1 MTIEEFARRI
11 KKLMA
16 DIPQPFS
23 NYLAEAIAPEVKAKV
38 KGGSVILSLLGNII
52 SSFSTKL
59 FSIRFNIY
67 NSS

>member
-23 NYLAEAIAPEVKAKV
+23 NYLAEAIAPKLKP
-38 KGGSVILSLLGNII
+38 KLKKYLINGLTIIMRVIPQYI
-52 SSFSTKL
+52 TAEHMD
-59 FSIRFNIY
+59 
-67 NSS
+67 